1 MLCVSPHM
9 WLPAHV
15 RTKFNQA
22 NQDYSPHNICIH
34 YLKEQCHANQDSPRP
49 TRHNVCIHYLK
60 EQCHAMQDSPHPTR
74 HNILVCIH
82 YLKEQCHAIQDYSNR
97 STPQAITA

>member
-34 YLKEQCHANQDSPRP
+34 YLKEQCHA
-49 TRHNVCIHYLK
+49 I
-60 EQCHAMQDSPHPTR
+60 QDSPHCTHR
-74 HNILVCIH
+74 DMIG
-82 YLKEQCHAIQDYSNR
+82 
-97 STPQAITA
+97 T